1 MGGRIVKEVPVIC
14 DLLFVHTDRESLDPI
29 VAKTETLQYR
39 FLRNCNRA
47 PMTVPDK
54 EMDMFIA
61 AVNSS
66 SAPRYYLPQEI
77 TPEMYGRKIRII
89 GGPLDGY
96 EGNLITARGSKIKR
110 ILVELPNLFA
120 VGVEVNP
127 EYIELIR

>member
-1 MGGRIVKEVPVIC
+1 
-14 DLLFVHTDRESLDPI
+14 LLFVHTDRESLDPI